1 MSFFKKKFF
10 LVFVIL
16 LVLTVLLAFIS
27 KSGNNP
33 VSNAINSVLV
43 PVQSKLSAIVK
54 SFDVFFDS
62 VANTKEYIAENEKLK
77 KDNMELTSK
86 IKTVEEYISENERL
100 KKLLNVSNEQIEY
113 VTVAANVVSYE
124 PDNWF
129 SYITIDRGTNVGI
142 KISDPVI
149 TSNGLLGQVSEVGEN
164 WAKISTIINSE
175 CSVGGRIVRNGE
187 IGIVEGDVK
196 LAKTQKCK
204 LGYLVSNAS
213 VIAGD
218 ILETSGLGGIYPPGI
233 FIGTITEISK
243 DNMGRLDYAVIE
255 PVVDFDSLY
264 EVLVISDWSFKSY
277 EFDSPEN
284 LGNTTDEVINDTQ
297 SSVDNVNNQNITE
310 EENNN
315 NVPQTF
321 SVG

>member
-10 LVFVIL
+10 LIFVIL

-27 KSGNNP
+27 KRGNNP
-33 VSNAINSVLV
+33 VSNVINSVLV
-43 PVQSKLSAIVK
+43 PVQSKLSGAVVSI
-54 SFDVFFDS
+54 DVFFDS
-62 VANTKEYIAENEKLK
+62 VANNKVYMTENEKLK
-77 KDNMELTSK
+77 NDILELKSK
-86 IKTVEEYISENERL
+86 IKTVEEYITENERL

-113 VTVAANVVSYE
+113 VTVSANVVSYE

-129 SYITIDRGTNVGI
+129 SYITIDRGANVGI
-142 KISDPVI
+142 EISDPVI
-149 TSNGLLGQVSEVGEN
+149 TANGLLGQVSEVGEN
-164 WAKISTIINSE
+164 WAKISTVINSE

-255 PVVDFDSLY
+255 PVVDFDSLH
-264 EVLVISDWSFKSY
+264 EVLVISDWDFKSY
-277 EFDSPEN
+277 DLDIPEN
-284 LGNTTDEVINDTQ
+284 SYDTTNGEIDDTE
-297 SSVDNVNNQNITE
+297 SGVDNINNQNIIE
-310 EENNN
+310 DNNS
-315 NVPQTF
+315 VSETY

>member
-33 VSNAINSVLV
+33 VSNVINSVLV
-43 PVQSKLSAIVK
+43 PVQSKLSGAIK
-54 SFDVFFDS
+54 SIDVFFDS
-62 VANTKEYIAENEKLK
+62 VANTEEYMTENEKLK
-77 KDNMELTSK
+77 NDILELKSK
-86 IKTVEEYISENERL
+86 IKTVEEYITENERL

-113 VTVAANVVSYE
+113 VTVSANVVSYE

-129 SYITIDRGTNVGI
+129 SYITIDRGTNDGI
-142 KISDPVI
+142 EISDPVI
-149 TSNGLLGQVSEVGEN
+149 TANGLLGQVSEVGEN
-164 WAKISTIINSE
+164 WAKISTVINSE

-233 FIGTITEISK
+233 FIGTIAEISK

-255 PVVDFDSLY
+255 PVVDFDSLH
-264 EVLVISDWSFKSY
+264 EVLVISDWNYKSY
-277 EFDSPEN
+277 EFDIPQNSDN
-284 LGNTTDEVINDTQ
+284 ATDGEIYDTQ
-297 SSVDNVNNQNITE
+297 SGVDNINNQNITE
-310 EENNN
+310 ENNSIAE
-315 NVPQTF
+315 TY